1 MGKNEVMMMGKN
13 LVAYFSASGVT
24 KGVAEKLAKAAG
36 AELFEIV
43 PERPYTDEDLNW
55 NNKQSRSSVEMDD
68 RSCRPGI
75 STTVSDMGQY
85 DCIFLGFPV
94 WWYREP
100 SIIDT
105 FLEAYDFSGKTI
117 VPFCTSGGS
126 GLGETVGNMRS
137 LAKEAE
143 VRDGKRFSSGVSEE
157 ELKTWIS
164 EMS

>member
-1 MGKNEVMMMGKN
+1 MGKN

-43 PERPYTDEDLNW
+43 PEQPYTDEDLNW
-55 NNKQSRSSVEMDD
+55 NNKQSRSSVEMND

-105 FLEAYDFSGKTI
+105 FLEAYDFSSKTI

-137 LAKEAE
+137 LAKKAD

-157 ELKTWIS
+157 ELKTWVS
-164 EMS
+164 GMS

>member
-1 MGKNEVMMMGKN
+1 MGKN

-43 PERPYTDEDLNW
+43 PEQPYTDEDLNW
-55 NNKQSRSSVEMDD
+55 NNKQSRSSVEMND

-126 GLGETVGNMRS
+126 GLGETVGNMRL

-157 ELKTWIS
+157 ELKTWAS
-164 EMS
+164 GMS

>member
-1 MGKNEVMMMGKN
+1 MGKN

-43 PERPYTDEDLNW
+43 PEQPYTDEDLNW
-55 NNKQSRSSVEMDD
+55 NNKQSRSSVKMND

-100 SIIDT
+100 AIIDT
-105 FLEAYDFSGKTI
+105 FLDAYDFSGKTI

-137 LAKEAE
+137 LAKKAD

-157 ELKTWIS
+157 ELKIWVS
-164 EMS
+164 GMS

>member
-1 MGKNEVMMMGKN
+1 MGKN

-43 PERPYTDEDLNW
+43 PEQPYTDEDLNW
-55 NNKQSRSSVEMDD
+55 NNKQSRSSVEMND

-75 STTVSDMGQY
+75 SNTVSDMGQY

-137 LAKEAE
+137 LVKKAD

-157 ELKTWIS
+157 ELKTWVS
-164 EMS
+164 GMS

>member
-1 MGKNEVMMMGKN
+1 MGKN

-43 PERPYTDEDLNW
+43 PEQPYTDEDLNW
-55 NNKQSRSSVEMDD
+55 NNKQSRSSVEMND

-85 DCIFLGFPV
+85 DCLFLGFPV

-137 LAKEAE
+137 LAKEAD

-157 ELKTWIS
+157 ELKTWVS
-164 EMS
+164 GMS

>member
-1 MGKNEVMMMGKN
+1 MGKN

-43 PERPYTDEDLNW
+43 PEQPYTDEDLNW
-55 NNKQSRSSVEMDD
+55 NNKQSRSSVEMND

-137 LAKEAE
+137 LAKKAD

-157 ELKTWIS
+157 ELKTWVS
-164 EMS
+164 GMS